1 MLYWLKMSRRQHSH
15 HLFLLLS
22 QNTNGLYLF
31 VHSVILFFFPQEG
44 KYYLRRCIDSGLWV
58 PESGEA
64 DDKEGDEE
72 EEEDEE
78 D

>member
-1 MLYWLKMSRRQHSH
+1 MLYWLKMSRRQHSQ
-15 HLFLLLS
+15 LFLVLS
-22 QNTNGLYLF
+22 QNSTQMYLF

-64 DDKEGDEE
+64 DDKEGE

>member
-1 MLYWLKMSRRQHSH
+1 MYP
-15 HLFLLLS
+15 
-22 QNTNGLYLF
+22 F

-64 DDKEGDEE
+64 DDKEGE

>member
-1 MLYWLKMSRRQHSH
+1 MSRRQHSQ
-15 HLFLLLS
+15 LFLVLS
-22 QNTNGLYLF
+22 QNSTGLYLF

-64 DDKEGDEE
+64 DDKEGE